1 VNVESQLSPEEA
13 EIGRRA
19 LLKGWSTGVEPELVM
34 VRAEGASIWDA
45 DGNEY
50 IDCTSQAWSNNIGAS
65 DPRVVEAASRQA
77 ADLTHLRSNYDS
89 VPLLRLAKRLTELA
103 PEGMNRVSFCLHG
116 SLAIESAM
124 KIALKN
130 TPDAGA
136 FITLRDGYHGRSFAT
151 MGASWAHSGR
161 SFDRLYPQVV
171 RVPQPYS
178 YRYARSGESPVDV
191 AERCLDELRDTIR
204 RGVTGRPAAFI
215 MEPVQGNG
223 TQLDF
228 PRAYYSGVREV
239 CDEEGVLLIWDEIQ
253 TGFGRTGSFWASEHY
268 GVVPDVLVFG
278 KGIGGGFPLAGVLV
292 RDGLEGFDPGDDALT
307 FGQFPPSLAASL
319 AAIQVLEDDDLLEN
333 CRRMGDHAT
342 TRLLELQT
350 RHPLIGDVR
359 CPGLLIGVELVL
371 DRETKEPAV
380 HETSEV
386 YRRGIEAGVLFGTT
400 RYAGLGNVVKIKP
413 PLCITVEQLDS
424 ALDTFDRILTE
435 LEGERS

>member
-1 VNVESQLSPEEA
+1 VNRESQLSPEDA

-34 VRAEGASIWDA
+34 VRAEGALLWDS

-50 IDCTSQAWSNNIGAS
+50 VDCTSQAWSNNVGAS
-65 DPRVVEAASRQA
+65 DPRVIEEASRQA
-77 ADLTHLRSNYDS
+77 ADLSHLRSNYDS
-89 VPLLRLAKRLTELA
+89 IPLLRLARRLTELA
-103 PEGMNRVSFCLHG
+103 PEGLNRVSFCLHG
-116 SLAIESAM
+116 SLAVESAM

-130 TPDAGA
+130 TPDAGP
-136 FITLRDGYHGRSFAT
+136 FIALRDGYHGRSFAT

-171 RVPQPYS
+171 RVPQPYA
-178 YRYARSGESPVDV
+178 YRFARSGENALDD
-191 AERCLDELRDTIR
+191 ARRCADELRDTIR

-228 PRAYYSGVREV
+228 PHEYYGMVREI
-239 CDEEGVLLIWDEIQ
+239 CDQEGVLLIWDEIQ
-253 TGFGRTGSFWASEHY
+253 TGCGRTGSFWASDHY
-268 GVVPDVLVFG
+268 GVVPDILIFG

-319 AAIQVLEDDDLLEN
+319 AAIRVIEEDDLLDN
-333 CRRMGDHAT
+333 CRRMGEHAT
-342 TRLLELQT
+342 KRLSEMHL
-350 RHPLIGDVR
+350 RHPLVGDVR
-359 CPGLLIGVELVL
+359 GPGLLIGIELVR
-371 DRETKEPAV
+371 DRETREPAV
-380 HETSEV
+380 HEASEI

-413 PLCITVEQLDS
+413 PLCITVEQLDH
-424 ALDTFDRILTE
+424 ALDTLDRILTE
-435 LEGERS
+435 LEGERA